1 MCGDKIEI
9 KEDKESKRERLGGEC
24 VCPRVYSICVRVTSC
39 ACCFLNTPAAGV
51 QSSKLSAQPASRGK
65 YIYTPDTKDSTDER
79 LVGVVSAESSAT
91 SLHTVGATNL
101 VLGTTLSPSLPISI
115 EVQRKKKITK

>member
-1 MCGDKIEI
+1 M
-9 KEDKESKRERLGGEC
+9 
-24 VCPRVYSICVRVTSC
+24 RVSLCLYVRATSC
-39 ACCFLNTPAAGV
+39 ACRLLNTLAAGV

-79 LVGVVSAESSAT
+79 LVEVVSAESSVT

-101 VLGTTLSPSLPISI
+101 VLGKTLSPSLPFSI
-115 EVQRKKKITK
+115 EVLGGKKL

>member
-1 MCGDKIEI
+1 M
-9 KEDKESKRERLGGEC
+9 
-24 VCPRVYSICVRVTSC
+24 CPRVYIVCVRATSC

-79 LVGVVSAESSAT
+79 LVGVVSAESSVT
-91 SLHTVGATNL
+91 SLHTVRATNL
-101 VLGTTLSPSLPISI
+101 VLGTTLSPCLPPFLN
-115 EVQRKKKITK
+115 RGAGKKKTV